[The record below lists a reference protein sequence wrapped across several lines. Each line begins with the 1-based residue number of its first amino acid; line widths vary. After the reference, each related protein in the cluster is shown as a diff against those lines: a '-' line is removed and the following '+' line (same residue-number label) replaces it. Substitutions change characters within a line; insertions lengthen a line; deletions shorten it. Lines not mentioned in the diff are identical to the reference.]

1 MAKILNIISLGAGVQ
16 SSTMALMAAH
26 GEITP
31 MPDAAIFAD
40 TQCEP
45 KETYEY
51 LGFLVESLPFPMYR
65 VTVGNLYEDTMR
77 GLNSTGQR
85 FDSIPWFT
93 LNLDGT
99 FGMGQRECT
108 KQYKL
113 VPIRRKVRELL
124 GGKTKPGAVSMWIGI
139 SRDEAS
145 RMKESRVKYIVNRYP
160 LALEKYLAR
169 WDCERWLTRNGYP
182 IPPKSACIMCPF
194 HSNAE
199 WRAMMEDPARW
210 AAIKALD
217 IKIRHQAKFVG
228 QQFMHRS
235 CRPIDQV
242 DFSTDEDKGQGNMF
256 ENECEGMCGV

>member
-1 MAKILNIISLGAGVQ
+1 MATHN
-16 SSTMALMAAH
+16 
-26 GEITP
+26 EIEP

-51 LGFLVESLPFPMYR
+51 LGFLVKSLPFPVYR
-65 VTVGNLYEDTMR
+65 VTVGNLYEDVMR
-77 GLNSTGQR
+77 GLDSTGQR
-85 FDSIPWFT
+85 FDSIPWFI
-93 LNLDGT
+93 LNPDGSL
-99 FGMGQRECT
+99 GMGRRECT

-124 GGKTKPGAVSMWIGI
+124 GGKTRPGDVSMWIGI

-145 RMKESRVKYIVNRYP
+145 RMKESQVKYIVNRYP
-160 LALEKYLAR
+160 LAMEKYMTR
-169 WDCERWLTRNGYP
+169 WDCVNWLNRHEYP

-199 WRAMMEDPARW
+199 WRAMLADPARW
-210 AAIKALD
+210 DAIKDLD
-217 IKIRHQAKFVG
+217 AKIRNQEKFNG

-235 CRPIDQV
+235 CKPIDQV
-242 DFSTDEDKGQGNMF
+242 DFSTDEDRGQLNMF
-256 ENECEGMCGV
+256 INECEGMCGT